1 MEGVH
6 YIESSLPRDII
17 CFIKKVSREV
27 ESNGDV
33 KQTSPVEVRGGGR
46 GEGEGVRGRVGMGS
60 GGWDEGKG

>member
-33 KQTSPVEVRGGGR
+33 KQTSPVEVRGG
-46 GEGEGVRGRVGMGS
+46 EGEGVRGRVGMGS
-60 GGWDEGKG
+60 EGWDEEKE